1 MLIQGSCHGDFD
13 DHDSMGFRGDLVT
26 MGLGWVVNCP
36 AVNAVCLARWCLD
49 TDPKKIEKDPSIGL
63 L

>member
-1 MLIQGSCHGDFD
+1 MLIQWSFHGDF

-26 MGLGWVVNCP
+26 MGLGFLLSTGE
-36 AVNAVCLARWCLD
+36 NAENACLGGVL
-49 TDPKKIEKDPSIGL
+49 TQTLKKSEKIPLFIGL